1 MIFENITHTI
11 GRTPVVR
18 IGSFGA
24 TGHEIYLKL
33 EGLNPGSS
41 IKDRSALGLIL
52 DAERKGLL
60 KPGGTIIES
69 TSGNLGKS
77 LAIIGSA
84 RGYRVL
90 LVMDPKVSTSVV
102 AFCRAFGASIAM
114 VERPDETGGYQRPRI
129 ARVKQLLAEIPGAYW
144 PNQYDNPANPAA
156 HEVTTAREI
165 LDDFPS
171 LDYLVGSVSTGGH
184 LSGTARAVRSS
195 RPDCQVV
202 AVDAQ
207 GSSVFGY
214 PFKPFLLNGLGLAWT
229 PGNVD
234 ARAIDEVSLVK
245 DEDAYSACRL
255 LALREGILVGGSGGA
270 VVFTCLA
277 LASRQLRDRP
287 RKILG
292 IVADTGANYLET
304 IYDDDWMTSH
314 RIELI
319 TQPAALL
326 ARAHASKFIA
336 IADVP
341 AGRTAARAQL

>member
-1 MIFENITHTI
+1 MIFENITNVI

-18 IGSFGA
+18 IGAFASIA
-24 TGHEIYLKL
+24 HEIYLKL

-41 IKDRSALGLIL
+41 IKDRSALGLIV

-84 RGYRVL
+84 RGYRVV
-90 LVMDPKVSTSVV
+90 LVMDPKVSPSVV
-102 AFCRAFGASIAM
+102 AFCRAFGASITM
-114 VERPDETGGYQRPRI
+114 VDRPDETGGYQKPRI

-144 PNQYDNPANPAA
+144 PNQYDNPANPSV

-165 LDDFPS
+165 LDDVPG

-184 LSGTARAVRSS
+184 LSGTARALKSNRLDSKVI
-195 RPDCQVV
+195 

-229 PGNVD
+229 PGNIDTRV
-234 ARAIDEVSLVK
+234 IDEVSLVR
-245 DEDAYSACRL
+245 DEEAYSACRF
-255 LALREGILVGGSGGA
+255 LAQREGILVGGSGGA
-270 VVFTCLA
+270 VFFTCLA
-277 LASRQLRDRP
+277 LASRLPRDRSC
-287 RKILG
+287 KILG
-292 IVADTGANYLET
+292 IVADTGTNYLDT
-304 IYDDDWMTSH
+304 IFDDDWVSSH

-319 TQPAALL
+319 TQPSALL
-326 ARAHASKFIA
+326 ARADASRFIA

-341 AGRTAARAQL
+341 AGRLAAGSRL